1 MSKNLK
7 DVEWKVFPIYKLF
20 KIQKVYG
27 KPINNYKMGTIP
39 YVSTTSLNNG
49 IIGFVIPNKE
59 AVSNKK
65 AISVDPIKGNAFY
78 HPYNFVGRGFSG
90 ASINLLYNEHLNKY
104 NAIFICKL
112 IEYSAKDKASYGYLY
127 NSDRLEKSKILLP
140 INSDGKPDYEF
151 MEEYIKE
158 RETKLKKQYKDY
170 IQNRVAKLQKKV
182 QVKKEWKDFFIED
195 IATISSGKDIYE
207 RERII
212 GYTPYITSTA
222 QNNGIGYFI
231 SNNNE
236 TIESNC
242 LSVNRNGSVGYCFYH
257 PYQALYSN
265 DCRKLKLTNT
275 SLYIGLF
282 IANVI
287 TFQKEKYGY
296 GYKMGTGRLKKQRIM
311 LPITTDGEPDYEY
324 MEDYMKYLEQQKLLE
339 YLDYIK

>member
-90 ASINLLYNEHLNKY
+90 ASINLLYNGHLNKY
-104 NAIFICKL
+104 NALFICKL